1 MYGPV
6 ILQNDALSWASATVQ
21 GVSTHPPA
29 EAPPPAPLLVGPH
42 GRQWLAFD
50 SLMALV
56 GLAVSFADLRF
67 TPQGGQGAVFALA
80 ALAYLVIPARR
91 RRPLVVLGAATFV
104 VALVATHGGT
114 TAAPLGLMLGL
125 AGYSVAAQLPR
136 KQSIRAT
143 LASATVVAAALIYAT
158 ASYLH
163 STITTG
169 TVEDLVPLAAAWFI
183 GDSVA
188 TRRRY
193 AAGLA
198 AQAEQERLAEIERA
212 RQAVRK
218 ERVRIARELHDVI
231 AHSLAVITVQ
241 AGVGRRLM
249 DKRPEEA
256 AGALESIEA
265 TGRTAQDELRVV
277 LGLLRD
283 EIPVAADLEPAPG
296 LSDLGRLAETVRA
309 AGTPVDLS
317 VSGVEQTLSPALEL
331 SIYRITQEALTNVV
345 KHAPG
350 ARATVK
356 LTVRDDE
363 VSIHVTDNGGARP
376 AKVVPATPATP
387 ADVSSQ
393 HGIVGM
399 RERVGAFGGSLVAEP
414 LTAGRG
420 FRVLARIPLQTG
432 V

>member
-1 MYGPV
+1 MYGRV
-6 ILQNDALSWASATVQ
+6 ILQNDAPSWASATVQ
-21 GVSTHPPA
+21 GVSTHPTTG
-29 EAPPPAPLLVGPH
+29 APPPVPLLTGPS
-42 GRQWLAFD
+42 GRQWLALD
-50 SLMALV
+50 SLIALV
-56 GLAVSFADLRF
+56 GMAVSFADLRF
-67 TPQGGQGAVFALA
+67 TRQSGQIVVFSLA
-80 ALAYLVIPARR
+80 TFAYLAIPARR

-104 VALVATHGGT
+104 VSLVAARGT
-114 TAAPLGLMLGL
+114 ASVPLGLMLGL
-125 AGYSVAAQLPR
+125 ADYSVAVRLPR
-136 KQSIRAT
+136 RQSIRAT
-143 LASATVVAAALIYAT
+143 LIAAAVVSAALTYYT
-158 ASYLH
+158 AAYLH
-163 STITTG
+163 STAPAYAI
-169 TVEDLVPLAAAWFI
+169 ENLVPLAAAWFI

-193 AAGLA
+193 VAGLA

-212 RQAVRK
+212 RQAVRE

-249 DKRPEEA
+249 AKRPEEA

-283 EIPVAADLEPAPG
+283 EVPVAADLEPAPG
-296 LSDLGRLAETVRA
+296 LPDLDRLAETVRA

-317 VSGVEQTLSPALEL
+317 VSGIEQALSPALEL

-363 VSIHVTDNGGARP
+363 VRIHVTDNGGARP
-376 AKVVPATPATP
+376 AKAVPASAAPSAN
-387 ADVSSQ
+387 SSAQ

-420 FRVLARIPLQTG
+420 FRVLARIPLQSG

>member
-1 MYGPV
+1 M
-6 ILQNDALSWASATVQ
+6 
-21 GVSTHPPA
+21 STHPTTG
-29 EAPPPAPLLVGPH
+29 APPPVPLLTGPS
-42 GRQWLAFD
+42 GRQWLALD
-50 SLMALV
+50 SLIALV
-56 GLAVSFADLRF
+56 GMAVSFADLRF
-67 TPQGGQGAVFALA
+67 TRQSGQIVVFSLA
-80 ALAYLVIPARR
+80 TFAYLAIPARR

-104 VALVATHGGT
+104 VSLVAARGT
-114 TAAPLGLMLGL
+114 ASVPLGLMLGL
-125 AGYSVAAQLPR
+125 ADYSVAVRLPR
-136 KQSIRAT
+136 RQSIRAT
-143 LASATVVAAALIYAT
+143 LIAAAVVSAALTYYT
-158 ASYLH
+158 AAYLH
-163 STITTG
+163 STAPAYAI
-169 TVEDLVPLAAAWFI
+169 ENLVPLAAAWFI

-193 AAGLA
+193 VAGLA

-212 RQAVRK
+212 RQAVRE

-249 DKRPEEA
+249 AKRPEEA

-283 EIPVAADLEPAPG
+283 EVPVAADLEPAPG
-296 LSDLGRLAETVRA
+296 LPDLDRLAETVRA

-317 VSGVEQTLSPALEL
+317 VSGIEQALSPALEL

-363 VSIHVTDNGGARP
+363 VRIHVTDNGGARP
-376 AKVVPATPATP
+376 AKAVPASAAPSAN
-387 ADVSSQ
+387 SSAQ

-420 FRVLARIPLQTG
+420 FRVLARIPLQSG

>member
-1 MYGPV
+1 M
-6 ILQNDALSWASATVQ
+6 
-21 GVSTHPPA
+21 
-29 EAPPPAPLLVGPH
+29 
-42 GRQWLAFD
+42 
-50 SLMALV
+50 
-56 GLAVSFADLRF
+56 AVSFADLRF
-67 TPQGGQGAVFALA
+67 TRQSGQIVVFSLA
-80 ALAYLVIPARR
+80 TFAYLAIPARR

-104 VALVATHGGT
+104 VSLVAARGT
-114 TAAPLGLMLGL
+114 ASVPLGLMLGL
-125 AGYSVAAQLPR
+125 ADYSVAVRLPR
-136 KQSIRAT
+136 RQSIRAT
-143 LASATVVAAALIYAT
+143 LIAAAVVSAALTYYT
-158 ASYLH
+158 AAYLH
-163 STITTG
+163 STAPAYAI
-169 TVEDLVPLAAAWFI
+169 ENLVPLAAAWFI

-193 AAGLA
+193 VAGLA

-212 RQAVRK
+212 RQAVRE

-249 DKRPEEA
+249 AKRPEEA

-283 EIPVAADLEPAPG
+283 EVPVAADLEPAPG
-296 LSDLGRLAETVRA
+296 LPDLDRLAETVRA

-317 VSGVEQTLSPALEL
+317 VSGIEQALSPALEL

-363 VSIHVTDNGGARP
+363 VRIHVTDNGGARP
-376 AKVVPATPATP
+376 AKAVPASAAPSAN
-387 ADVSSQ
+387 SSAQ

-420 FRVLARIPLQTG
+420 FRVLARIPLQSG